1 MDYAMIV
8 SCKGS
13 EIMKTIDIGA
23 LCYRVR
29 KRRDIS
35 QEKLIYGICKQSAYS
50 KFEKN
55 EISLSKDMTERLLK
69 RLGLSSSNFLFLI
82 SQKDH
87 EYQEWKKQLIQLIN
101 AKDYDKAFKAL
112 QLRKE
117 KENDLQHQFH
127 LFILGYL
134 TNDLNIIQQAL
145 LITLPKLNHIYLPE
159 MALSADEMKMLL
171 YYWKKEGRILQN
183 TNVIKNCMEYTDLYY
198 VDEEKAKLFDYEL
211 DIMKQIKMEEKDQLL
226 YRYFSMKRDALFHQ
240 YHFHHDALSFE
251 IANNS
256 MPLHTYLYNKRIEKN
271 MTQEEISENICSV
284 VTYSRF
290 ENGKQDMNSNSIKQL
305 FHKLNL
311 EYGFVL
317 CDDHWQID
325 DVL

>member
-101 AKDYDKAFKAL
+101 VKDYDKAFKAL

-134 TNDLNIIQQAL
+134 TNDLNMIQQAL

-171 YYWKKEGRILQN
+171 YYWKKEGRLLQN

-211 DIMKQIKMEEKDQLL
+211 DIMKQIKMDEKDQLL

-290 ENGKQDMNSNSIKQL
+290 ENGKQDMSSNSIKQL

-311 EYGFVL
+311 EYGYVL

>member
-1 MDYAMIV
+1 MIV

-13 EIMKTIDIGA
+13 KIMKTIDIGA

-55 EISLSKDMTERLLK
+55 EIALSKDMTERLLK

-134 TNDLNIIQQAL
+134 TNDLNMIQQAL

-171 YYWKKEGRILQN
+171 YYWKKEGRLLQN

-198 VDEEKAKLFDYEL
+198 ADEEKAKLFSYEL
-211 DIMKQIKMEEKDQLL
+211 DIMKQIMMDEKDQLL

-290 ENGKQDMNSNSIKQL
+290 ESGKQEMNSNSIKQL

-311 EYGFVL
+311 EYGYVL

>member
-55 EISLSKDMTERLLK
+55 EIALSKDMTERLLK

-101 AKDYDKAFKAL
+101 VKDYDKAFKAL

-134 TNDLNIIQQAL
+134 TNDLNMIQQAL

-171 YYWKKEGRILQN
+171 YYWKKEGRLLQN

-198 VDEEKAKLFDYEL
+198 SDEEKAKLFSYEL
-211 DIMKQIKMEEKDQLL
+211 DIMKQIMMDEKDQLL

-251 IANNS
+251 ITNNS

-290 ENGKQDMNSNSIKQL
+290 ESGKQEMNSNSIKQL

>member
-87 EYQEWKKQLIQLIN
+87 EYQEWKKHLIQLIN

-134 TNDLNIIQQAL
+134 TNDLNMIQQAL

-171 YYWKKEGRILQN
+171 YYWRKEGRLLQN

-290 ENGKQDMNSNSIKQL
+290 ESGKKEMNSNSIKQL

-311 EYGFVL
+311 EYGYVL

>member
-8 SCKGS
+8 LCKGS
-13 EIMKTIDIGA
+13 EILKTIDIGA

-55 EISLSKDMTERLLK
+55 EIALSKDMTERLLK

-82 SQKDH
+82 SQKDY

-101 AKDYDKAFKAL
+101 VKDYDKAFKAL

-117 KENDLQHQFH
+117 KENDLQYQFH

-134 TNDLNIIQQAL
+134 TNDLNMIQQAL

-171 YYWKKEGRILQN
+171 YYWKKEGRLLQN

-211 DIMKQIKMEEKDQLL
+211 DIMKQIMMDEKDQLL
-226 YRYFSMKRDALFHQ
+226 YRYFIVKRDELFRK
-240 YHFHHDALSFE
+240 YHFNYDTLSFE
-251 IANNS
+251 ITNNS

-290 ENGKQDMNSNSIKQL
+290 ESGKQDMNSNSIKQL

-311 EYGFVL
+311 EYGYVL

>member
-55 EISLSKDMTERLLK
+55 EIALSKDMTERLLK

-101 AKDYDKAFKAL
+101 VKDYDKAFKAL

-134 TNDLNIIQQAL
+134 TNDLNMIQQAL

-171 YYWKKEGRILQN
+171 YYWKKEGRLLQN

-198 VDEEKAKLFDYEL
+198 ADEEKAKLFSYEL
-211 DIMKQIKMEEKDQLL
+211 DIMKQIMMDEKDQLL

-290 ENGKQDMNSNSIKQL
+290 ENGKQDMNSNSIKLL

-311 EYGFVL
+311 EYGYVL

>member
-55 EISLSKDMTERLLK
+55 EIALSKDMTERLLK

-101 AKDYDKAFKAL
+101 VKDYDKAFKAL

-127 LFILGYL
+127 QFILGYL
-134 TNDLNIIQQAL
+134 TNDLNMIQQAL

-171 YYWKKEGRILQN
+171 YYWKKEGRLLQN

-198 VDEEKAKLFDYEL
+198 ADEEKAKLFSYEL
-211 DIMKQIKMEEKDQLL
+211 DIMKQIMMDEKDQLL

-251 IANNS
+251 IENNS

-290 ENGKQDMNSNSIKQL
+290 ESGKQEMNSNSIKQL

-311 EYGFVL
+311 EYGYVL

>member
-55 EISLSKDMTERLLK
+55 EIALSKDMTERLLK

-101 AKDYDKAFKAL
+101 VKDYDKAFKAL

-134 TNDLNIIQQAL
+134 TNDLNMIQQAL

-171 YYWKKEGRILQN
+171 YYWKKEGRLLQN

-198 VDEEKAKLFDYEL
+198 SDEEKAKLFSYEL
-211 DIMKQIKMEEKDQLL
+211 DIMKQIMMDEKDQLL

-251 IANNS
+251 IENNS

-290 ENGKQDMNSNSIKQL
+290 ESGKQEMNSNSIKQL

-311 EYGFVL
+311 EYGYVL

>member
-55 EISLSKDMTERLLK
+55 EIALSKDMTERLLK

-101 AKDYDKAFKAL
+101 VKDYDKAFKAL

-134 TNDLNIIQQAL
+134 TNDLNMIQQAL
-145 LITLPKLNHIYLPE
+145 LITLPKLNHIY
-159 MALSADEMKMLL
+159 
-171 YYWKKEGRILQN
+171 
-183 TNVIKNCMEYTDLYY
+183 
-198 VDEEKAKLFDYEL
+198 DEEKAKLFSYEL
-211 DIMKQIKMEEKDQLL
+211 DIMKQIMMDEKDQLL

-290 ENGKQDMNSNSIKQL
+290 ESGKQEMNSNSIKQL

-317 CDDHWQID
+317 CDDHWQFD

>member
-1 MDYAMIV
+1 MDYAMIAL
-8 SCKGS
+8 CKGS

-35 QEKLIYGICKQSAYS
+35 QEKLIYGICKQSAYF

-171 YYWKKEGRILQN
+171 YYWKKEGRLLQN

-211 DIMKQIKMEEKDQLL
+211 DIMKQIKMDEKDQLL

-290 ENGKQDMNSNSIKQL
+290 ENGKQDMSSNSIKQL

-311 EYGFVL
+311 EYGYVL

>member
-1 MDYAMIV
+1 MDYAMIAL
-8 SCKGS
+8 CKGS

-127 LFILGYL
+127 QFILGYL
-134 TNDLNIIQQAL
+134 TNDLNMIQQAL

-171 YYWKKEGRILQN
+171 YYWKKEGRLLQN

-198 VDEEKAKLFDYEL
+198 VDEEKAKLFSYEL
-211 DIMKQIKMEEKDQLL
+211 DIMKQIMMDEKDQLL

-251 IANNS
+251 ITNNS

-290 ENGKQDMNSNSIKQL
+290 ESGKQEMNSNSIKQL

-317 CDDHWQID
+317 CDDHWQFD

>member
-211 DIMKQIKMEEKDQLL
+211 DIMKQIIMDEKDQLL

-317 CDDHWQID
+317 CDDH
-325 DVL
+325 

>member
-13 EIMKTIDIGA
+13 EILKTIDIGA

-101 AKDYDKAFKAL
+101 VKDYDKAFKAL

-117 KENDLQHQFH
+117 KENDFQHQFH

-134 TNDLNIIQQAL
+134 TNDLNMIQQAL

-171 YYWKKEGRILQN
+171 YYWRKEGRLLQN

-198 VDEEKAKLFDYEL
+198 ADEEKAKLFSYEL
-211 DIMKQIKMEEKDQLL
+211 DIMKQIMMDEKDQLL

-290 ENGKQDMNSNSIKQL
+290 ESGKQEMNSNSIKQL

-311 EYGFVL
+311 EYGYVL

>member
-8 SCKGS
+8 LCKGS
-13 EIMKTIDIGA
+13 EILKTIDIGA

-55 EISLSKDMTERLLK
+55 EIALSKDMTERLLK

-82 SQKDH
+82 SQKDY

-101 AKDYDKAFKAL
+101 VKDYDKAFKAL

-117 KENDLQHQFH
+117 KENDLQYQFH

-134 TNDLNIIQQAL
+134 TNDLNMIQQAL

-171 YYWKKEGRILQN
+171 YYWKKEGRLLQN
-183 TNVIKNCMEYTDLYY
+183 TNVIKNCMEYT
-198 VDEEKAKLFDYEL
+198 EWNIQIC
-211 DIMKQIKMEEKDQLL
+211 IML
-226 YRYFSMKRDALFHQ
+226 MKRRQ
-240 YHFHHDALSFE
+240 SSF
-251 IANNS
+251 
-256 MPLHTYLYNKRIEKN
+256 L
-271 MTQEEISENICSV
+271 
-284 VTYSRF
+284 
-290 ENGKQDMNSNSIKQL
+290 MNWIL
-305 FHKLNL
+305 
-311 EYGFVL
+311 
-317 CDDHWQID
+317 
-325 DVL
+325 

>member
-8 SCKGS
+8 LCKGS
-13 EIMKTIDIGA
+13 EILKTIDIGA

-55 EISLSKDMTERLLK
+55 EIALSKDMTERLLK

-82 SQKDH
+82 SQKDY

-101 AKDYDKAFKAL
+101 VKDYDKAFKAL

-117 KENDLQHQFH
+117 KENDLQYQFH

-134 TNDLNIIQQAL
+134 TNDLNMIQQAL

-171 YYWKKEGRILQN
+171 YYWKKEGRLLQN

-198 VDEEKAKLFDYEL
+198 ADEEKAKLFSYEL
-211 DIMKQIKMEEKDQLL
+211 DIMKQIMMDEKDQLL

-290 ENGKQDMNSNSIKQL
+290 ESGKQEMNSNSIKQL
-305 FHKLNL
+305 FHKLNI
-311 EYGFVL
+311 EYSYVL

>member
-1 MDYAMIV
+1 
-8 SCKGS
+8 
-13 EIMKTIDIGA
+13 MKTIDIGA

-101 AKDYDKAFKAL
+101 VKDYDKAFKAL

-134 TNDLNIIQQAL
+134 TNDLNMIQQAL

-171 YYWKKEGRILQN
+171 YYWKKEGRLLQN

-290 ENGKQDMNSNSIKQL
+290 ESGKQEMNSNSIKQL

-317 CDDHWQID
+317 CDDHWQFD

>member
-1 MDYAMIV
+1 MIV

-13 EIMKTIDIGA
+13 KIMKTIDIGA

-101 AKDYDKAFKAL
+101 VKDYDKAFKAL

-134 TNDLNIIQQAL
+134 TNDLNMIQQAL

-171 YYWKKEGRILQN
+171 YYWKKEGRLLQN

-290 ENGKQDMNSNSIKQL
+290 ESGKQEMNSNSIKQL

-317 CDDHWQID
+317 CDDHWQFD

>member
-87 EYQEWKKQLIQLIN
+87 EYQEWKKHLIQLIN

-134 TNDLNIIQQAL
+134 TNDLNMIQQAL

-171 YYWKKEGRILQN
+171 YYWKKEGRLLQN

-198 VDEEKAKLFDYEL
+198 ADEEKAKLFSYEL

-311 EYGFVL
+311 EYGYVL

>member
-13 EIMKTIDIGA
+13 KIMKTIDIGA

-55 EISLSKDMTERLLK
+55 EIALSKDMTERLLK

-87 EYQEWKKQLIQLIN
+87 EYQEWKKHILKLIN
-101 AKDYDKAFKAL
+101 DKDYDKALEAL
-112 QLRKE
+112 ESREE
-117 KENDLQHQFH
+117 KENDFQRQFH

-134 TNDLNIIQQAL
+134 TNDLNMIQQAL

-171 YYWKKEGRILQN
+171 YYWKKEGRLLQN

-198 VDEEKAKLFDYEL
+198 ADEEKAKLFSYEL
-211 DIMKQIKMEEKDQLL
+211 DIMKQIMMDEKDQLL

-251 IANNS
+251 IENNS

-290 ENGKQDMNSNSIKQL
+290 ESGKQEMNSNSIKQL

-311 EYGFVL
+311 EYGYVL

>member
-1 MDYAMIV
+1 
-8 SCKGS
+8 
-13 EIMKTIDIGA
+13 MKTIDIGA

-55 EISLSKDMTERLLK
+55 EIALSKDMTERLLK

-82 SQKDH
+82 SQKDY

-101 AKDYDKAFKAL
+101 VKDYDKAFKAL
-112 QLRKE
+112 QLRKG

-134 TNDLNIIQQAL
+134 TNDLNMIQQAL

-171 YYWKKEGRILQN
+171 YYWKKEGRLLQN

-198 VDEEKAKLFDYEL
+198 ADEEKAKLFSYEL
-211 DIMKQIKMEEKDQLL
+211 DIMKQIMMDEKDQLL

-256 MPLHTYLYNKRIEKN
+256 MPLHTYLYNKRIKKN

-290 ENGKQDMNSNSIKQL
+290 ESGKQEMNSNSIKQL

-311 EYGFVL
+311 EYGYVL

>member
-1 MDYAMIV
+1 
-8 SCKGS
+8 
-13 EIMKTIDIGA
+13 MKTIDIGA

-55 EISLSKDMTERLLK
+55 EIALSKDMTERLLK

-101 AKDYDKAFKAL
+101 VKDYDKAFKAL

-134 TNDLNIIQQAL
+134 TNDLNMIQQAL

-171 YYWKKEGRILQN
+171 YYWKKEGRLLQN

-198 VDEEKAKLFDYEL
+198 VDEEKAKLFSYEL
-211 DIMKQIKMEEKDQLL
+211 DIMKQIMMDEKDQLL

-290 ENGKQDMNSNSIKQL
+290 ENDKQDMNSNSIKQL

-317 CDDHWQID
+317 CDDHWQFD

>member
-13 EIMKTIDIGA
+13 EILKTIDIGA

-134 TNDLNIIQQAL
+134 TNDLNMIQQAL

-290 ENGKQDMNSNSIKQL
+290 ESGKQEMNSNSIKQL

-311 EYGFVL
+311 EYGYVL

>member
-55 EISLSKDMTERLLK
+55 EIALSKDMTERLLK

-101 AKDYDKAFKAL
+101 VKDYDKAFKAL

-134 TNDLNIIQQAL
+134 TNDLNMIQQAL

-171 YYWKKEGRILQN
+171 YYWKKEGRLLQN

-198 VDEEKAKLFDYEL
+198 ADEEKAKLFSYEL
-211 DIMKQIKMEEKDQLL
+211 DIMKQIMMDEKDQLL

-290 ENGKQDMNSNSIKQL
+290 ESGKQEMNSNSIKQL

-311 EYGFVL
+311 EYGYVL

>member
-13 EIMKTIDIGA
+13 EILKTIDIGA

-55 EISLSKDMTERLLK
+55 EIALSKDMTERLLK

-101 AKDYDKAFKAL
+101 VKDYDKAFKAL

-117 KENDLQHQFH
+117 KENDFQHQFH

-134 TNDLNIIQQAL
+134 TNDLNMIQQAL

-171 YYWKKEGRILQN
+171 YYWRKEGRLLQN

-198 VDEEKAKLFDYEL
+198 ADEEKAKLFSYEL
-211 DIMKQIKMEEKDQLL
+211 DIMKQIMMDEKDQLL

-290 ENGKQDMNSNSIKQL
+290 ESGKQEMNSNSIKQL

-311 EYGFVL
+311 EYGYVL

>member
-1 MDYAMIV
+1 MDYALIV

-101 AKDYDKAFKAL
+101 VKDYDKAFKAL

-134 TNDLNIIQQAL
+134 TNDLNMIQQAL

-171 YYWKKEGRILQN
+171 YYWKKEGRLLQN
-183 TNVIKNCMEYTDLYY
+183 TNIIKNCMEYTDLYY

-211 DIMKQIKMEEKDQLL
+211 DIMKQIKMDEKDQLL

-251 IANNS
+251 TTNNS

-290 ENGKQDMNSNSIKQL
+290 ESGKQDMNSNSIKQL

-311 EYGFVL
+311 EYGYVL

>member
-1 MDYAMIV
+1 
-8 SCKGS
+8 
-13 EIMKTIDIGA
+13 MKTIDIGA

-101 AKDYDKAFKAL
+101 VKDYDKAFKAL

-134 TNDLNIIQQAL
+134 TNDLNMIQQAL

-171 YYWKKEGRILQN
+171 YYWKKEGRLLQN

-198 VDEEKAKLFDYEL
+198 VDEEKAKLFSYEL
-211 DIMKQIKMEEKDQLL
+211 DIIKQIMMDEKDQLL

-290 ENGKQDMNSNSIKQL
+290 ENGKQEMNSNSIKQL

-311 EYGFVL
+311 EYGYVL

>member
-1 MDYAMIV
+1 MDYAMIAL
-8 SCKGS
+8 CKGS

-55 EISLSKDMTERLLK
+55 EIALSKDMTERLLK

-101 AKDYDKAFKAL
+101 VKDYDKAFKAL

-134 TNDLNIIQQAL
+134 TNDLNMIQQAL

-171 YYWKKEGRILQN
+171 YYWKKEGRLLQN

-198 VDEEKAKLFDYEL
+198 SDEEKAKLFSYEL
-211 DIMKQIKMEEKDQLL
+211 DIMKQIMMDEKDQLL

-290 ENGKQDMNSNSIKQL
+290 ESGKQEMNSNSIKQL

-311 EYGFVL
+311 EYGYVL

>member
-1 MDYAMIV
+1 
-8 SCKGS
+8 
-13 EIMKTIDIGA
+13 MKTIDIGA

-55 EISLSKDMTERLLK
+55 EIALSKDMTERLLK

-101 AKDYDKAFKAL
+101 VKDYDKAFKAL

-127 LFILGYL
+127 QFILGYL
-134 TNDLNIIQQAL
+134 TNDLNMIQQAL

-171 YYWKKEGRILQN
+171 YYWKKEGRLLQN

-198 VDEEKAKLFDYEL
+198 SDEEKAKLFSYEL
-211 DIMKQIKMEEKDQLL
+211 DIMKQIMMDEKDQLL

-251 IANNS
+251 IENNS

-290 ENGKQDMNSNSIKQL
+290 ESGKQEMNSNSIKQL

-317 CDDHWQID
+317 CDDHWQFD

>member
-87 EYQEWKKQLIQLIN
+87 EYQEWKKHLIQLIN

-134 TNDLNIIQQAL
+134 TNDLNMIQQAL

-171 YYWKKEGRILQN
+171 YYWKKEGRLLQN
-183 TNVIKNCMEYTDLYY
+183 TSVIKNCMEYTDLYY
-198 VDEEKAKLFDYEL
+198 VDEEKAKLFSYEL
-211 DIMKQIKMEEKDQLL
+211 DIMKQIMMDEKDQLL

-290 ENGKQDMNSNSIKQL
+290 ESGKQEMNSNSIKQL

-317 CDDHWQID
+317 CDDHWQFD

>member
-13 EIMKTIDIGA
+13 EILKTIDIGS

-101 AKDYDKAFKAL
+101 VKDYDKAFKAL

-171 YYWKKEGRILQN
+171 YYWKKEGRLLQN

-198 VDEEKAKLFDYEL
+198 ADEEKAKLFSYEL
-211 DIMKQIKMEEKDQLL
+211 DIMKQIMMDEKDQLL

-290 ENGKQDMNSNSIKQL
+290 ESGKQEMNSNSIKQL

-317 CDDHWQID
+317 CDDHWQFD

>member
-55 EISLSKDMTERLLK
+55 EIALSKDMTERLLK

-101 AKDYDKAFKAL
+101 VKDYDKAFKAL

-134 TNDLNIIQQAL
+134 TNDLNMIQQAL

-171 YYWKKEGRILQN
+171 YYWKKEGRLLQN

-198 VDEEKAKLFDYEL
+198 ADEEKAKLFSYEL
-211 DIMKQIKMEEKDQLL
+211 DIMKQIMMDEKDQLL

-251 IANNS
+251 IENNS

-290 ENGKQDMNSNSIKQL
+290 ESGKQEMNSNSIKQL

-317 CDDHWQID
+317 CDDHWQFD

>member
-1 MDYAMIV
+1 MDYAMIAL
-8 SCKGS
+8 CKGS

-55 EISLSKDMTERLLK
+55 EIALSKDMTERLLK

-101 AKDYDKAFKAL
+101 VKDYDKAFKAL

-134 TNDLNIIQQAL
+134 TNDLNMIQQAL

-171 YYWKKEGRILQN
+171 YYWKKEGRLLQN

-198 VDEEKAKLFDYEL
+198 VDEEKAKLFSYEL
-211 DIMKQIKMEEKDQLL
+211 DIMKQIMMDEKDQLL

-290 ENGKQDMNSNSIKQL
+290 ESGKQEMNSNSIKQL

>member
-1 MDYAMIV
+1 
-8 SCKGS
+8 
-13 EIMKTIDIGA
+13 MKTIDIGA

-101 AKDYDKAFKAL
+101 VKDYDKAFKAL

-134 TNDLNIIQQAL
+134 TNDLNMIQQAL

-171 YYWKKEGRILQN
+171 YYWKKEGRLLQN

-211 DIMKQIKMEEKDQLL
+211 DIMKQIKMDEKDQLL

-290 ENGKQDMNSNSIKQL
+290 ENGKQDMSSNSIKQL

-311 EYGFVL
+311 EYGYVL

>member
-1 MDYAMIV
+1 MIV

-55 EISLSKDMTERLLK
+55 EIALSKDMTERLLK

-82 SQKDH
+82 SQKNH
-87 EYQEWKKQLIQLIN
+87 EYQEWKKHLIQLIN

-134 TNDLNIIQQAL
+134 TNDLNMIQQAL

-171 YYWKKEGRILQN
+171 YYWKKEGRLLQN

-211 DIMKQIKMEEKDQLL
+211 DIMKQIMMEEKDQLL

-290 ENGKQDMNSNSIKQL
+290 ESGKQEMNSNSIKQL

-317 CDDHWQID
+317 CDDHWQFD

>member
-101 AKDYDKAFKAL
+101 VKDYDKAFKAL

-134 TNDLNIIQQAL
+134 TNDLNMIQQAL

-171 YYWKKEGRILQN
+171 YYWKKEGRLLQN

-198 VDEEKAKLFDYEL
+198 VDEEKAKLFSYEL
-211 DIMKQIKMEEKDQLL
+211 DIIKQIMMDEKDQLL

-290 ENGKQDMNSNSIKQL
+290 ENGKQEMNSNSIKQL

-311 EYGFVL
+311 EYGYVL

>member
-1 MDYAMIV
+1 MDYAMIAL
-8 SCKGS
+8 CKGS

-55 EISLSKDMTERLLK
+55 EIALSKDMTERLLK

-127 LFILGYL
+127 QFILGYL
-134 TNDLNIIQQAL
+134 TNDLNMIQQAL

-171 YYWKKEGRILQN
+171 YYWKKEGRLLQN

-198 VDEEKAKLFDYEL
+198 SDEEKAKLFSYEL
-211 DIMKQIKMEEKDQLL
+211 DIMKQIMMDEKDQLL

-251 IANNS
+251 ITNNS

-290 ENGKQDMNSNSIKQL
+290 ESGKQEMNSNSIKQL

-311 EYGFVL
+311 EYGYVL
-317 CDDHWQID
+317 CDDHWQFD

>member
-55 EISLSKDMTERLLK
+55 EIALSKDMTERLLK

-101 AKDYDKAFKAL
+101 VKDYDKAFKAL

-134 TNDLNIIQQAL
+134 TNDLNMIQQAL

-171 YYWKKEGRILQN
+171 YYWKKEGRLLQN

-198 VDEEKAKLFDYEL
+198 SDEEKAKLFSYEL
-211 DIMKQIKMEEKDQLL
+211 DIMKQIMMDEKDQLL

-290 ENGKQDMNSNSIKQL
+290 ESGKQEMNSNSIKQL

-311 EYGFVL
+311 EYGYVL

>member
-8 SCKGS
+8 LCKGS
-13 EIMKTIDIGA
+13 EILKTIDIGA

-55 EISLSKDMTERLLK
+55 EIALSKDMTERLLK

-82 SQKDH
+82 SQKDY

-101 AKDYDKAFKAL
+101 VKDYDKAFKAL

-117 KENDLQHQFH
+117 KENDLQYQFH

-134 TNDLNIIQQAL
+134 TNDLNMIQQAL

-171 YYWKKEGRILQN
+171 YYWKKEGRLLQN

-198 VDEEKAKLFDYEL
+198 ADEEKAKLFSYEL
-211 DIMKQIKMEEKDQLL
+211 DIMKQIMMDEKDQFL

-256 MPLHTYLYNKRIEKN
+256 MPLHTYLYNKRIERN

-290 ENGKQDMNSNSIKQL
+290 ESGKQEMNSNSIKQL

-311 EYGFVL
+311 EYGYVL

>member
-55 EISLSKDMTERLLK
+55 EIALSKDMTERLLK

-101 AKDYDKAFKAL
+101 VKDYDKAFIAL

-134 TNDLNIIQQAL
+134 TNDLNMIQQAL

-171 YYWKKEGRILQN
+171 YYWKKEGRLLQN

-198 VDEEKAKLFDYEL
+198 ADEEKAKLFSYEL
-211 DIMKQIKMEEKDQLL
+211 DIMKQIMMDEKDQLL

-251 IANNS
+251 IENNS

-290 ENGKQDMNSNSIKQL
+290 ESGKQEMNSNSIKQL